1 MKRPSKFISNRTA
14 IKLLTW
20 CFVASWLLA
29 MYFLLRDPA
38 AAREGYIYLSVDILT
53 MLVIG
58 ALGTVAIWRIG

>member
-1 MKRPSKFISNRTA
+1 M
-14 IKLLTW
+14 LLAW

-38 AAREGYIYLSVDILT
+38 AAREGYLYLRVDILT

-58 ALGTVAIWRIG
+58 ALGCIAMLRIG